1 MDKKL
6 MMVSTPE
13 PTQRSTVSWKSLAW
27 IGFLFISF
35 WAGATWKSSAQ
46 RTTPL
51 PPSTPPVSYADEGLG
66 LNQQE
71 KATINLFREASP
83 SVVYITAIVKRRDFF
98 RLSVQEVPQ
107 GTGSGFIWDRE
118 GHIVTNFHV
127 IQGADRAQ
135 VTLSDHTTWE
145 ARVVGYAAEK
155 DLAVLHIEAPSNVL
169 EPVHL
174 GQSSRLQVGQS
185 VYAIGNPF
193 GLDLTLTTGVIS
205 ALGREIESVARIPI
219 RDVIQ
224 TDAAIN
230 PGNSGGPLLDSRGR
244 LIGVNTAIY
253 SPSGGSAG
261 IGFAIPVDALRWV
274 VPDLIQY
281 GKIRRPQLGIHSAPD
296 SLTRRLRLK
305 GVLILDVIPGRGAAK
320 AGLQGTRRDGQGRLI
335 LGDLIVAVDQEPI
348 QTSEDLFLL
357 MEKKKIGDRVQVDVE
372 KNGSR
377 RRVAVKLS
385 SDL

>member
-1 MDKKL
+1 
-6 MMVSTPE
+6 MMVSIAE
-13 PTQRSTVSWKSLAW
+13 PTRRSPVSWRSLAW
-27 IGFLFISF
+27 ISFLFISF
-35 WAGATWKSSAQ
+35 WAGATWKS
-46 RTTPL
+46 TTQKPTSPSSKA
-51 PPSTPPVSYADEGLG
+51 PPTWTEDEELG

-71 KATINLFREASP
+71 QATINLFREASP
-83 SVVYITAIVKRRDFF
+83 SVVYITAIVKRRDYF

-107 GTGSGFIWDRE
+107 GTGSGFVWDRK
-118 GHIVTNFHV
+118 GHIVTNLHV

-155 DLAVLHIEAPSNVL
+155 DLAVLHIDAPTRVL
-169 EPVHL
+169 EPLSL
-174 GQSSRLQVGQS
+174 GQSNHLQVGQS

-205 ALGREIESVARIPI
+205 ALGREIESIARIPI

-230 PGNSGGPLLDSRGR
+230 PGNSGGPLLDSRRR

-274 VPDLIQY
+274 IPDLLQY
-281 GKIRRPQLGIHSAPD
+281 GKINRPQLGIHSAPY
-296 SLTRRLRLK
+296 SLTQRLRLE

-335 LGDLIVAVDQEPI
+335 LGDLIVGIDQDPI
-348 QTSEDLFLL
+348 RNSEDLFLL
-357 MEKKKIGDRVQVDVE
+357 MEEKTVGDRVQVEVE
-372 KNGSR
+372 RKGSR
-377 RRVAVKLS
+377 RRVAVILS